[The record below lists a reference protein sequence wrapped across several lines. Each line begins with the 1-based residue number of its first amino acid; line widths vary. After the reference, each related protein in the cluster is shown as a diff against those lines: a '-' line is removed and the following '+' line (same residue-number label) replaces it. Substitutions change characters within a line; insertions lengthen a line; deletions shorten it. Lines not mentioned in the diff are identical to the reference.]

1 MDNKKCEEC
10 RKSGVTKICYL
21 DGKSACEN
29 AKVENK
35 LEENQ

>member
-21 DGKSACEN
+21 DGKKVCEN
-29 AKVENK
+29 ASND
-35 LEENQ
+35 EE